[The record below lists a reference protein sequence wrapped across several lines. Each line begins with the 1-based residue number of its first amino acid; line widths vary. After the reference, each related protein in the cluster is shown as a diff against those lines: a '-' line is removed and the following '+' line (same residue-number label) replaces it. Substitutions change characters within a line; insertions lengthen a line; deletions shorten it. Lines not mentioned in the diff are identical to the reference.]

1 VAPDALLIAGPRFCT
16 PSNPLPPT
24 ARLDGNEYTGRAEF
38 EVVER
43 LCRPHFL
50 ALHDCSTL
58 KTRAVEAYLAA
69 RPNEWQRVSS
79 GSDKAAWAIYE
90 NRLWRP

>member
-1 VAPDALLIAGPRFCT
+1 V
-16 PSNPLPPT
+16 
-24 ARLDGNEYTGRAEF
+24 F

-90 NRLWRP
+90 NLIWRP